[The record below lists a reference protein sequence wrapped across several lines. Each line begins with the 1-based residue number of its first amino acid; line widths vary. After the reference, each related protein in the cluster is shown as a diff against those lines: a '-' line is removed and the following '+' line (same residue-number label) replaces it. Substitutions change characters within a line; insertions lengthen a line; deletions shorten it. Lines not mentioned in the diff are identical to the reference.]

1 MACVTLTRITL
12 PRVFGALPAPG
23 WEVAYEGQLIA
34 TYAEEPNGWLRQI
47 GSSQLDARLEASL
60 GRQAGTWDS
69 AKAYPNLDDLREA
82 YVLRA
87 KVWEGRQAGKGAP
100 GFSDREG

>member
-1 MACVTLTRITL
+1 MACITLTRITL
-12 PRVFGALPAPG
+12 PRVFGALPTPG

-60 GRQAGTWDS
+60 GRHVGAWGPT
-69 AKAYPNLDDLREA
+69 KAYRNLDALREA

-87 KVWEGRQAGKGAP
+87 KAWEERQVSKGAP
-100 GFSDREG
+100 